1 MPAVRQVS
9 VVGKRA
15 SVGIE
20 RLILCLMSLVCN
32 EYETTLTLSSSARPV
47 PLTTRLLAN
56 SLVFCPQRPAI
67 PTTISVNISKS
78 RCQSLSLRDSS
89 EVHCYPAFTQ
99 YSTAGR
105 PPIRQVR
112 TPVDWHRK

>member
-47 PLTTRLLAN
+47 PVTTRLLAN
-56 SLVFCPQRPAI
+56 SLVFCPQCPA
-67 PTTISVNISKS
+67 
-78 RCQSLSLRDSS
+78 
-89 EVHCYPAFTQ
+89 
-99 YSTAGR
+99 
-105 PPIRQVR
+105 
-112 TPVDWHRK
+112 TPVHHLSQHLQEPLPIVVAAGFVRSPLLSSFYTVLDGRQTKNTTSKDTSRLTP